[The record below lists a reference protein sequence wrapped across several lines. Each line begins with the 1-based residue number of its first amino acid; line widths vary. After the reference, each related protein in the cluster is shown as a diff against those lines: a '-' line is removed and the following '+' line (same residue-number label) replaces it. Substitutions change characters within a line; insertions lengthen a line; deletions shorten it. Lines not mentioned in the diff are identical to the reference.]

1 MNVTGL
7 RIALFSGNYNYVR
20 DGANQALN
28 RLVEYLL
35 RQGAAVRVYSPT
47 IDAPAFEP
55 TGDLVSVPSFAIPG
69 RAEYRFATGLSD
81 KVRADLDA
89 FKPNVIHVS
98 SPDLLGHKAIGYGE
112 EKNIP
117 VVASFHTRF
126 ETYLRYYGLGFLEGF
141 LLGIQRRFYD
151 RCDMV
156 FAPSQSMADFLH
168 EQKMGHEIRI
178 WTRGIDQSIFNPK
191 HRDLTWRSS
200 IGLSNDIPVV
210 GFFGRL
216 VLEKGLDV
224 VSETI
229 SVLEKQGVAHQVL
242 IVGEG
247 PARVNF
253 AKEHPK
259 AVFTG
264 HLMRE
269 DLGRAVA
276 SMDMFLFPSITE
288 TFGNVTLEA
297 MACGLP
303 VVASNATGS
312 RDIISDGVD
321 GRLIKP
327 GDISAFA
334 AAVREYCENDALRL
348 QAGQAGLAKS
358 KGYSWDAVNQ
368 VMVDGYIQAIEA
380 REARG

>member
-1 MNVTGL
+1 MKVTGL

-35 RQGAAVRVYSPT
+35 RQGAAVRIYSPT
-47 IDAPAFEP
+47 VAEPAFEP
-55 TGDLVSVPSFAIPG
+55 VGDLVSVSSFAIPG

-81 KVRADLDA
+81 EVRADLDA

-98 SPDLLGHKAIGYGE
+98 SPDLLGHKAVSYGE
-112 EKNIP
+112 EHNIP

-126 ETYLRYYGLGFLEGF
+126 ETYLRYYGLAFLEGF
-141 LLGIQRRFYD
+141 VLGIQRRFYN
-151 RCDMV
+151 RCDIV
-156 FAPSQSMADFLH
+156 FAPSQSIADFLH
-168 EQKMGHEIRI
+168 EQKMGHEVRI

-191 HRDLTWRSS
+191 YRDLAWRKSL
-200 IGLSNDIPVV
+200 GLADDVPVI

-224 VSETI
+224 MSDTI
-229 SVLEKQGVAHQVL
+229 DMLEKQHVKHQIL

-247 PARVNF
+247 PARTNF
-253 AKEHPK
+253 AKDHPK

-269 DLGRAVA
+269 ELGRAVA

-288 TFGNVTLEA
+288 AFGNVTLEA
-297 MACGLP
+297 MACALP

-321 GRLIKP
+321 GRLITP
-327 GDISAFA
+327 GDIPAFT
-334 AAVREYCENDALRL
+334 AAVRAYCEDEAMRL
-348 QAGQAGLAKS
+348 TAGEAGLAKS
-358 KGYSWDAVNQ
+358 KHYSWDAVNQ
-368 VMVDGYIQAIEA
+368 AMVDGYIQAIEA
-380 REARG
+380 RG